1 MNFVNFVFS
10 EVYTGKLSFV
20 WTEFIQTCYF
30 CGTKNV
36 PFIIMTKNVGHILS
50 YFSCGI
56 ENNKSPVIIQGFYFP
71 NIFF

>member
-20 WTEFIQTCYF
+20 PVEFRQTCYF

-36 PFIIMTKNVGHILS
+36 PLKIINKKVGH
-50 YFSCGI
+50 FSSCFMI
-56 ENNKSPVIIQGFYFP
+56 DMIIKSLV
-71 NIFF
+71 